1 MIALPG
7 SHGALDSGSAAG
19 KGRERF
25 TAFLSDAQ
33 SEQTVQQCV
42 TDMALS
48 FSSVHSGGILRANAH
63 LEKSRSPMALMV
75 DISNTELPVN
85 EVHRL
90 AEVCEPGVSVVV
102 VGDRNDVGLYRDLIR
117 AGVSDYIVKPLTRSL
132 VQSAIDTALGLGTAN
147 TEATPLNQKSGR
159 IVTVIGARGGVG
171 ATTVASNLAW
181 FLANKE
187 SRRVCL
193 VDLDVHYGDCA
204 LTLDIKLDG
213 SAGLREALES
223 PTRIDDLFLDRAMVR
238 SGDRLF
244 LLSSEE
250 KLESPLRL
258 DPEALAPLFDVL
270 RRQFHY
276 VIVDVPR
283 ENGTFLH
290 QMMELA
296 TTRIVVLDQ
305 TARAIRD
312 VLRLR
317 SIIDA
322 PHAGQRNLVVLN
334 RMGESGKSDIDLATL
349 SSTIGLPVDATIAY
363 HPKSVIAAGNAGRPI
378 AGEKGPIAGAIA
390 NIASELSGRH
400 VTQRRPFWSRFK

>member
-1 MIALPG
+1 MSILPG
-7 SHGALDSGSAAG
+7 RQGALESAHGTG

-25 TAFLSDAQ
+25 TAFLSDPQ

-42 TDMALS
+42 TEMALS

-132 VQSAIDTALGLGTAN
+132 VQSAIDTVLGSASPGT
-147 TEATPLNQKSGR
+147 TPLSQKSGR
-159 IVTVIGARGGVG
+159 VVTVVGARGGVG

-181 FLANKE
+181 YLANKE

-258 DPEALAPLFDVL
+258 DPAALAPLFEVL
-270 RRQFHY
+270 RKQFHY
-276 VIVDVPR
+276 VVVDIPR
-283 ENGTFLH
+283 DNGTFLH
-290 QMMELA
+290 QMLDLS
-296 TTRIVVLDQ
+296 TTRVVVLDQ

-312 VLRLR
+312 TLRLR
-317 SIIDA
+317 TIIDA
-322 PHAGQRNLVVLN
+322 PHLGQRNLVVLN
-334 RMGESGKSDIDLATL
+334 RLGEGGKSEIGLATL
-349 SSTIGLPVDATIAY
+349 ADTIGMPVDATIAY
-363 HPKSVIAAGNAGRPI
+363 HPKSVIAAANAGRPI
-378 AGEKGPIAGAIA
+378 AGEKGPIAASIA
-390 NIASELSGRH
+390 NLASEMSGRH
-400 VTQRRPFWSRFK
+400 VAQRRPFWSRLK

>member
-1 MIALPG
+1 MIALPRPG
-7 SHGALDSGSAAG
+7 DTLESANAPG

-63 LEKSRSPMALMV
+63 LEKARSPMALMV

-132 VQSAIDTALGLGTAN
+132 VQSAIDTALGVSNPETS
-147 TEATPLNQKSGR
+147 PLNQKSGR
-159 IVTVIGARGGVG
+159 VVTVVGARGGVG

-258 DPEALAPLFDVL
+258 DPDALGPLFDVL

-296 TTRIVVLDQ
+296 NTRIIVLDQ

-317 SIIDA
+317 TIIDA
-322 PHAGQRNLVVLN
+322 PQMGQRNLVVLN
-334 RMGESGKSDIDLATL
+334 RMGEGGNSDIDPTTL
-349 SSTIGLPVDATIAY
+349 STTIGMPVDATVAY
-363 HPKSVIAAGNAGRPI
+363 HPKSVIAAANAGRPI
-378 AGEKGPIAGAIA
+378 AGEKGPIAASIA

-400 VTQRRPFWSRFK
+400 VAQRRPFWSRFK

>member
-1 MIALPG
+1 MSVSPG
-7 SHGALDSGSAAG
+7 RQGVLESAQGTG

-42 TDMALS
+42 TEMGLS
-48 FSSVHSGGILRANAH
+48 FSSVHSGGIAAAHAH

-75 DISNTELPVN
+75 DISNTELPAN

-90 AEVCEPGVSVVV
+90 AEVCEPGVAVVV
-102 VGDRNDVGLYRDLIR
+102 VGNRNDVGLYRDLIR

-132 VQSAIDTALGLGTAN
+132 VQSAIDSVLGPGGSG
-147 TEATPLNQKSGR
+147 ATPLSQKTGR
-159 IVTVIGARGGVG
+159 VVTVLGARGGVG

-193 VDLDVHYGDCA
+193 VDLDIAYGDCA

-213 SAGLREALES
+213 GGLREALEN
-223 PTRIDDLFLDRAMVR
+223 PLRIDDLFLDRAMVR

-250 KLESPLRL
+250 KLDVPRRL
-258 DPEALAPLFDVL
+258 DPGALGPLFDVL
-270 RRQFHY
+270 RKQFHY
-276 VIVDVPR
+276 VIVDIPR
-283 ENGTFLH
+283 GDGEFLQ
-290 QMMELA
+290 QMLDLSS
-296 TTRIVVLDQ
+296 TRIIVIDQ
-305 TARAIRD
+305 TAHAIRD
-312 VLRLR
+312 MLRLR
-317 SIIDA
+317 SFLDA
-322 PHAGQRNLVVLN
+322 PQPGQRNLVVLN
-334 RMGESGKSDIDLATL
+334 RLGESGKRDIDLGTL
-349 SSTIGLPVDATIAY
+349 SNTIGMPVDATVPY

-378 AGEKGPIAGAIA
+378 AGEKGPISGAIA
-390 NIASELSGRH
+390 HIAGELSGRH
-400 VTQRRPFWSRFK
+400 ATRRRSWRRWFK

>member
-1 MIALPG
+1 MSVSPG
-7 SHGALDSGSAAG
+7 RQGALESSNGTG

-25 TAFLSDAQ
+25 TAFLSDPQ

-42 TDMALS
+42 TEMALS
-48 FSSVHSGGILRANAH
+48 YSSVHSGGILRANAH
-63 LEKSRSPMALMV
+63 LAKTRSPMALMV

-132 VQSAIDTALGLGTAN
+132 VQSAIDTVLGSTGPGSA
-147 TEATPLNQKSGR
+147 PLSEKSGR
-159 IVTVIGARGGVG
+159 VVAVIGARGGVG

-204 LTLDIKLDG
+204 LTLDVKLAG

-250 KLESPLRL
+250 KLASPLRL
-258 DPEALAPLFDVL
+258 NPDALAPLFEVL
-270 RRQFHY
+270 RKQFHY

-283 ENGTFLH
+283 GNGEFLH
-290 QMMELA
+290 QMLELS
-296 TTRIVVLDQ
+296 TMRLVVVDQ

-322 PHAGQRNLVVLN
+322 PHLGQRNLVVLN
-334 RMGESGKSDIDLATL
+334 RLGEGGKSDIDVATL
-349 SSTIGLPVDATIAY
+349 SNTIGMPVDATIPY
-363 HPKSVIAAGNAGRPI
+363 HPKSVITAANAGHPI
-378 AGEKGPIAGAIA
+378 AGEKGPIALAIA

-400 VTQRRPFWSRFK
+400 VVQHRPFWSRFK

>member
-7 SHGALDSGSAAG
+7 SESTRDGANAPG

-25 TAFLSDAQ
+25 TAFLSDPQ

-48 FSSVHSGGILRANAH
+48 FSSVHSGGITRANAY
-63 LEKSRSPMALMV
+63 LEKARSPMALMV

-117 AGVSDYIVKPLTRSL
+117 SGVSDYIVKPLTRSL
-132 VQSAIDTALGLGTAN
+132 VQSAIDSALGVAAP
-147 TEATPLNQKSGR
+147 EATPLNQKSGR
-159 IVTVIGARGGVG
+159 VVTVVGARGGVG

-204 LTLDIKLDG
+204 LTLDVKLDG

-290 QMMELA
+290 RMMELA

-317 SIIDA
+317 TIIDA

-334 RMGESGKSDIDLATL
+334 RMGESGKSDIGLATL
-349 SSTIGLPVDATIAY
+349 SETIGMPVDATIAY
-363 HPKSVIAAGNAGRPI
+363 HPKSVIAAANSGHPI
-378 AGEKGPIAGAIA
+378 AGEKGPIAASIA

-400 VTQRRPFWSRFK
+400 VVQRRPFWSRFK